1 MKDTIHQYI
10 SQCYNCQINKIEHT
24 QKPGLLPNGPWQS
37 IGMDFITGLPKSKGK
52 DIILVV
58 VDRFT
63 KYGHFIPLS
72 HPFTAAEVA
81 QVFIDNV
88 YKLHGL
94 PLNIITDRDPVFTSQ
109 F

>member
-24 QKPGLLPNGPWQS
+24 QKPGQS